1 QFHCVPRFFSFSR
14 NAMKLKLTS
23 VDRVRSL
30 TVSIRPKPI
39 RMGTEHVYELNGSR
53 LRDVLINGQWVTVAA
68 TAVAAS

>member
-1 QFHCVPRFFSFSR
+1 
-14 NAMKLKLTS
+14 MKMKPTS
-23 VDRVRSL
+23 ADRVRSL

-53 LRDVLINGQWVTVAA
+53 LRDVLVNGQWVTVAA

>member
-1 QFHCVPRFFSFSR
+1 
-14 NAMKLKLTS
+14 MKLKLTS